1 MLLSAPW
8 SHASRGLAWFF
19 ALSKTIGI
27 LLLPINL
34 LIVLGV
40 LGVLLLVTR
49 WARLGRFAL
58 AASML
63 LLALCGFS
71 PLGNLLMYP
80 LETRFPP
87 WDASHGAPDG
97 IVVLGGAIDADPSAA
112 HGEAVFTNSA
122 ARIIVAAMLAHR
134 YPKLRILYSGGSANF
149 LSDTSAKEADYAMQI
164 LEGLGVAKERL
175 IIERESRN
183 TFENSFF
190 SKALAQPKSG
200 ERWLLVTSAS
210 HMPRAMGVFRAVGFN
225 VEAYPVDWRTRGPA
239 DMTRPFGSLSEGL
252 QRTDTAAHE
261 WVGLFAYWITGK
273 TSALFP
279 AP

>member
-1 MLLSAPW
+1 M
-8 SHASRGLAWFF
+8 FF

-49 WARLGRFAL
+49 WARLGRFVL
-58 AASML
+58 AACML

-200 ERWLLVTSAS
+200 ERWLLVTSAF
-210 HMPRAMGVFRAVGFN
+210 HMPRAVGVFRKVGFT
-225 VEAYPVDWRTRGPA
+225 VEPYPVDWRLAGWGDLTHFPSSSEDG
-239 DMTRPFGSLSEGL
+239 FGHTNLAMREWMGL
-252 QRTDTAAHE
+252 
-261 WVGLFAYWITGK
+261 LAYWVSGR

-279 AP
+279 GPATN